1 MNYRDHN
8 RTTWYLVSREALF
21 SIKNAIFWHFY
32 QLWEQMMLLTIWKQ
46 DKRLPLYGKAWAFH
60 ATSHTLRSFS
70 PFLTQIISMP
80 KYLSG
85 TYLVLEHNNE
95 RQQMWEAVFFSSDN
109 KANRSRSRVKGIRGT
124 SSVYCLSVKKL
135 MCGTIFYNLSFVI
148 KCSKKRR
155 CCCKLLWPH

>member
-1 MNYRDHN
+1 MAFLGLNPTHPTYCED
-8 RTTWYLVSREALF
+8 LF
-21 SIKNAIFWHFY
+21 PI
-32 QLWEQMMLLTIWKQ
+32 
-46 DKRLPLYGKAWAFH
+46 
-60 ATSHTLRSFS
+60 S
-70 PFLTQIISMP
+70 PQIISMP

-95 RQQMWEAVFFSSDN
+95 RDNRCEKQYFFSSDN

-135 MCGTIFYNLSFVI
+135 MCGTIFHNLSFVI

-155 CCCKLLWPH
+155 CCCSAASCCDHTRTSLSCNLSK